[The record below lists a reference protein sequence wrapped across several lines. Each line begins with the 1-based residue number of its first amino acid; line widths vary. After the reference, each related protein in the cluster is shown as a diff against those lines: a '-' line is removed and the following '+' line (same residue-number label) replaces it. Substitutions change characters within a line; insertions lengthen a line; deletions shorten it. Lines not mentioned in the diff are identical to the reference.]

1 MLRVTTDE
9 LARHRGIDDCWMAV
23 HGNVYD
29 VTAYLDEHPGGVEV
43 MMDVAGTDAT
53 LEFEE
58 VGHSHAARRE
68 LELYLIGE
76 LLAPEPEAALPERA
90 QDARLDGVG
99 PGASER
105 DELYTEPP
113 ASVAGRANSGGPGA
127 RAWSALP
134 SVVTWTLCRVR
145 SVVHEVHLKAK
156 HGADVYLV
164 GTAHVSMESAD
175 DVRRAIQAHK
185 PNVVALELCEVRRV
199 MLHPMAPQGNTFS
212 KVLAIV
218 TLYMRLDIV
227 TH

>member
-23 HGNVYD
+23 HGKVYD
-29 VTAYLDEHPGGVEV
+29 MTAYLDEHPGGVEV

-76 LLAPEPEAALPERA
+76 LLPPEPEAALPERA
-90 QDARLDGVG
+90 QDARLDGAG
-99 PGASER
+99 HGASER
-105 DELYTEPP
+105 DELYTKPP
-113 ASVAGRANSGGPGA
+113 ASVAGRANSHRCVTGGPGA
-127 RAWSALP
+127 HAWSALP
-134 SVVTWTLCRVR
+134 SVVTWTLRRAR
-145 SVVHEVHLKAK
+145 SGVHEVHLKATN
-156 HGADVYLV
+156 GADVYLV

-185 PNVVALELCEVRRV
+185 PNVVALELCEARRV
-199 MLHPMAPQGNTFS
+199 MLYPMAPQGNAFS
-212 KVLAIV
+212 KE
-218 TLYMRLDIV
+218 LDIV
-227 TH
+227 TLHV